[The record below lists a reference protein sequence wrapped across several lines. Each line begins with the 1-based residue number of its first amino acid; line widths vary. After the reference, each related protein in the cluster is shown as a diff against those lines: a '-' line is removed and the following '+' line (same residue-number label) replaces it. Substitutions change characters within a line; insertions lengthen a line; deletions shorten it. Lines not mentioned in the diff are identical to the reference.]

1 MKIAYTFANTREST
15 MNKATMKGNKMK
27 LLLCFLLMA
36 LAGCG
41 HDNQGPS
48 TTNNTN
54 ADNVIVKKIS
64 TVLEEAAKVENFSG
78 AFLLAKNNQILFEQ
92 AYGLAYRPFNA
103 SNNLDTKFNLASI
116 GKLFTSV
123 AIAQLVERKQISLT
137 APIDHYLKGWMTESL
152 AQQITV
158 QDLLTHSS
166 GFGSFFNDKEF
177 QLGDASRLYIELNDY
192 QPLVLR
198 EAPQFQPGTSQLY
211 SNTAYLILG
220 AIIEAVSGQSYFDYI
235 QDNIFTPAE
244 MKNSGFFEMDDSIS
258 NLAIGYGR
266 EKIKGKITWKNNL
279 FSNVIKGSPAGGG
292 FSTVNDM
299 FRFIQ
304 ALTTHKLL
312 NEETTKELLSGDI
325 VRPISAKYHTEKIIV
340 QGQTFDVVFSEHGPA
355 GLWNKYG
362 LEVFN
367 THPLRIGHSGG
378 GMRGINNDFIIYPN
392 LGYFVIFFSN
402 YTGEGMLDPRTQIEQ
417 LIDQTVNIK

>member
-1 MKIAYTFANTREST
+1 MLSVEST
-15 MNKATMKGNKMK
+15 MNKATMKGRKMK
-27 LLLCFLLMA
+27 LLLCFLLIA
-36 LAGCG
+36 LAGCAN
-41 HDNQGPS
+41 DNHHPS

-54 ADNVIVKKIS
+54 TDKVIVKKIS
-64 TVLEEAAKVENFSG
+64 TMLEDAAKVENFSG

-92 AYGLAYRPFNA
+92 AYGLAYRPFSA

-137 APIDHYLKGWMTESL
+137 TPISHYLEGWLKESF

-166 GFGSFFNDKEF
+166 GLGSFFNNKEF
-177 QLGDASRLYIELNDY
+177 QLGDASRLYIDLKDY
-192 QPLVLR
+192 QPLVLK
-198 EAPQFQPGTSQLY
+198 ENPQFQPGTSQLY
-211 SNTAYLILG
+211 SNTAYLLLG
-220 AIIEAVSGQSYFDYI
+220 AIIEAVSGQSYFDFI
-235 QDNIFTPAE
+235 QNNIFNPAK
-244 MKNSGFFEMDDSIS
+244 MKDSGFFEMDDSIS

-266 EKIKGKITWKNNL
+266 EKINGKITWKNNL

-304 ALTTHKLL
+304 ALTAHKLL

-325 VRPISAKYHTEKIIV
+325 VRSISATYHTEKIIV
-340 QGQTFDVVFSEHGPA
+340 QGQTFDVVFSEHGPT

-378 GMRGINNDFIIYPN
+378 GMRGINNDLIIYPN

-402 YTGEGMLDPRTQIEQ
+402 YTGEDIFDPRTQIEQ
-417 LIDQTVNIK
+417 LIDQTVNTN